1 MALSKKKSRPVSSK
15 RKQSSSRKTPKRKSP
30 KKQKQSSKKSKKKK
44 SNNGKGVDG
53 FTNEERLKLDNKVIK
68 RYDKLFNSNK
78 YAKNEK
84 KLKPGYVLYPLDDA
98 RTMTKIKD
106 LIQRSMNKDGSL
118 KNSLKKHVVSCLNK
132 TLYLCK
138 K

>member
-1 MALSKKKSRPVSSK
+1 MGLYPIPLLVL
-15 RKQSSSRKTPKRKSP
+15 TL
-30 KKQKQSSKKSKKKK
+30 
-44 SNNGKGVDG
+44 
-53 FTNEERLKLDNKVIK
+53 TW
-68 RYDKLFNSNK
+68 
-78 YAKNEK
+78 
-84 KLKPGYVLYPLDDA
+84 GYVLYPLDDA

-118 KNSLKKHVVSCLNK
+118 KHSLKKHVVSCLNK